1 MNQVGRNN
9 QKKCENVKRK
19 MGETTGDLVDD
30 DISV

>member
-1 MNQVGRNN
+1 LEGIK
-9 QKKCENVKRK
+9 KKCENVKRK